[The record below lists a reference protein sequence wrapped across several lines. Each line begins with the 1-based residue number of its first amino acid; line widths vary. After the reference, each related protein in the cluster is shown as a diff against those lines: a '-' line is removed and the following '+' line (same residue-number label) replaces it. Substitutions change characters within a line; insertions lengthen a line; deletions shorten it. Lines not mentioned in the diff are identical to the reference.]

1 MLNLLNPFS
10 GPLGSM
16 LVNPQARQAGVEAY
30 GGARALMREPDFKRM
45 FQFGLIDNGVL
56 VVMMLAGLSLDDWIA
71 KKVGVKGY
79 GAVMGAVIGNAVS
92 DGVAAIPQ
100 GPASAFGVTA
110 GALVPAVPL
119 VVAMGAKK
127 PLTGMTHKA
136 VLASSVGLLAWTFM
150 KKKNGGMA

>member
-1 MLNLLNPFS
+1 MLNLLNPFG
-10 GPLGSM
+10 GPLGLM
-16 LVNPQARQAGVEAY
+16 MNPQARQAGSEAL
-30 GGARALMREPDFKRM
+30 GGLRELGSDPDFKRM

-56 VVMMLAGLSLDDWIA
+56 VAMMLMGLSMDEWIA

-92 DGVAAIPQ
+92 DGAAALPQ
-100 GPASAFGVTA
+100 GPASAMGVTA

-119 VVAMGAKK
+119 FAAMYAKK

-136 VLASSVGLLAWTFM
+136 IVGSTLALLVWAYM
-150 KKKNGGMA
+150 RKQNGGVA